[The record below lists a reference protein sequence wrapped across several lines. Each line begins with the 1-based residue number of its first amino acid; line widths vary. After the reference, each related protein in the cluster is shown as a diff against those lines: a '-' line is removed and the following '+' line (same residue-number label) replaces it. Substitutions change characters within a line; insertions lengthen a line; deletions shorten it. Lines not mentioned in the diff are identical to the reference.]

1 MAEYEYMPQSP
12 VHAAPEHGS
21 GRRGLET
28 SLMQHFFFF
37 FKEEIKVQVQND
49 FPELHGA
56 VKSGSGLAGRL
67 GGYQGEGFP

>member
-1 MAEYEYMPQSP
+1 
-12 VHAAPEHGS
+12 
-21 GRRGLET
+21 
-28 SLMQHFFFF
+28 MQHFFFF